1 MSAKRK
7 SRPQPSPRKQRPMCQ
22 CGRETTFLPDIDVHI
37 CPTELKRVA
46 LSEDIVNSLAEKFRQ
61 ETQSQIDRYHRES
74 DRAMEESN
82 RLLQQAE
89 SMVAQLQSG
98 EMPTNRRTLT
108 GIQALSDSGKAAL
121 RRSTAAAHAARV
133 LARYQDPAAL
143 RRMIESSDMSGPPK
157 NPRSIESIIRE
168 LDNMVQDHVLLEDRH
183 DHDD

>member
-7 SRPQPSPRKQRPMCQ
+7 SQPQPSTRKERPVCH
-22 CGRETTFLPDIDVHI
+22 CGREATFLPGIDAHI
-37 CPTELKRVA
+37 CPTGLKRLV
-46 LSEDIVNSLAEKFRQ
+46 LTDDIVNSLAERFHQ
-61 ETQSQIDRYHRES
+61 ATQDQIDRYHSES

-98 EMPTNRRTLT
+98 EMSTNDRTLT

-121 RRSTAAAHAARV
+121 KRSTAAAHAARV
-133 LARYQDPAAL
+133 LARYQDPVAL
-143 RRMIESSDMSGPPK
+143 RRMIKSSDVSGPPK

-168 LDNMVQDHVLLEDRH
+168 LDKMVQDPVLLEDRY
-183 DHDD
+183 DHDG